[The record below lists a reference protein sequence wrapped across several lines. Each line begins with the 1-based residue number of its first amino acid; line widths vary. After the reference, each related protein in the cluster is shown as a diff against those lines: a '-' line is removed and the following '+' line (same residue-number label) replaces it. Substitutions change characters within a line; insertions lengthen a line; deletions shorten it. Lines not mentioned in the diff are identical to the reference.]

1 MKTVPG
7 IVPAF
12 SNMLIFRRGS
22 GPGRSQTGDVLKIE
36 QIPGEIEK
44 IRTK

>member
-12 SNMLIFRRGS
+12 SNMLIFRWGS
-22 GPGRSQTGDVLKIE
+22 GPGRSQTFFNISMLSDHELVE
-36 QIPGEIEK
+36 AH
-44 IRTK
+44 